1 MKVRFKAYI
10 CGEAVYSDRF
20 NFDYNPYKVGDTI
33 KITGIIYNKVQDK
46 KDLVESEDV
55 QWNGT
60 FKVVDIVHK
69 ILLETILTQNYT
81 HDSCTI
87 VLQKM

>member
-1 MKVRFKAYI
+1 M
-10 CGEAVYSDRF
+10 
-20 NFDYNPYKVGDTI
+20 NLHYKVGDTI
-33 KITGIIYNKVQDK
+33 EITGIIYNKVQDK